1 MAFYNAEF
9 NLICNGLI
17 IVVIRKK
24 QISKNN
30 IMENPD
36 NIDRMTTLSQVM
48 EKLRERGIHR
58 EFRMNESCEMKYE
71 DSEKNYQPKE
81 LTILKTYRFEGDSNP
96 DDNAVLYVLEDNS
109 GNKGIIIDSY
119 GAETN
124 YPGHEFD
131 TFLREIPINESDE
144 YNF

>member
-1 MAFYNAEF
+1 LN
-9 NLICNGLI
+9 
-17 IVVIRKK
+17 IVVILARNK
-24 QISKNN
+24 SKNN
-30 IMENPD
+30 IMENPN

-48 EKLRERGIHR
+48 ERLRERGIHR
-58 EFRMNESCEMKYE
+58 EFRMNEACEMKYE
-71 DSEKNYQPKE
+71 DSDKNYKPEE

-96 DDNAVLYVLEDNS
+96 DDSAVLYVLEDNS

-119 GAETN
+119 GADSN

-131 TFLREIPINESDE
+131 TFLRDIPVNESDE